1 MASVDRIKGEI
12 VALEQSAMA
21 IGQELR
27 SAYTQYLT
35 AFTPIVQQQ
44 LILACYRLCTQGY
57 PDRFLK
63 LSFSERQ
70 MLQQAL
76 RQLGQQATEQLM
88 LPLQEPSEA
97 ASEVETADD
106 RDESKASVM
115 DLNEAAAADELEAA
129 ETDLLSEG
137 REELA
142 IGSDDSEDSEDSEDE
157 DELELEE
164 SELEVTI
171 VQLRFDQPLP
181 PEALQQWREGV
192 ERNIVI
198 VLRTISQAAN
208 QLLHRSSILP
218 KPIPP
223 VLEVAAQSGLVAE
236 GPSNTPNL
244 LNLLIETGEQEEARM
259 TQIIAVRLRLAEIEY
274 AEPLLTSAR
283 SQLRSLAARL
293 QQLERNYR
301 KKQRDR
307 SVAEAEAAW
316 RSSWFD
322 E

>member
-1 MASVDRIKGEI
+1 
-12 VALEQSAMA
+12 MA

-142 IGSDDSEDSEDSEDE
+142 IGSEDSEDGENSEDGEDNGDSEDSEDE
-157 DELELEE
+157 DDLEE
-164 SELEVTI
+164 SELEITI
-171 VQLRFDQPLP
+171 MQLRFDQPLP